1 MLIESFVGEALDKIE
16 DEQLREALSAMTLGR
31 LAGLTA

>member
-16 DEQLREALSAMTLGR
+16 DEAVRAALTQIALSR
-31 LAGLTA
+31 LAGLSA